1 MNPYFLKISVN
12 KFLINVNFL
21 WIRNVSRETF
31 ANRGN
36 GDKLVYRHF
45 RGAAS
50 CDCFP
55 IALHSGAI
63 ANAHRASE
71 VKIRLRNFISEP
83 QDVAIASLLFCFLL
97 QSPTRSNISEL
108 PDVIPADAEIA
119 RSVKK
124 LTPAPFDCAL
134 RQAQCTTQGRLG
146 RGDILLNH
154 SP

>member
-1 MNPYFLKISVN
+1 MH
-12 KFLINVNFL
+12 
-21 WIRNVSRETF
+21 VSRETF

-50 CDCFP
+50 CDCFL

-63 ANAHRASE
+63 ANTHRASA
-71 VKIRLRNFISEP
+71 VKIHLYIFIAEP
-83 QDVAIASLLFCFLL
+83 QDVAIASLLLSFLVQSPTRTRAYNML
-97 QSPTRSNISEL
+97 VSRSHSSEPQDVAIVSLLPYFLVQSPTRSSISEL
-108 PDVIPADAEIA
+108 PDVIPADAGIA
-119 RSVKK
+119 RRVKK
-124 LTPAPFDCAL
+124 LTPA
-134 RQAQCTTQGRLG
+134 QG